1 MAAVRLGLFEALRQG
16 PRTPADVAAAVG
28 LDAQGVDM
36 VMRVLVS
43 AGYVSSDGS
52 RYELTPLARSSL
64 LRGAPQPF
72 VGLAEFTYLQWDMV
86 AQLEQI
92 LRTGKGV
99 DFHTTVSD
107 SGAWAAY
114 QRAMLEFAGFEAP
127 LMAPLVA
134 VRKGARRLLDVG
146 GSHGMMGAE
155 ICRVHPGL
163 TSEVLDLP
171 RAVEHAREL
180 ALGGKNRSARDPS
193 RRKRPYRRSRVGLRC
208 GAVRERAASLHG
220 AAERGPDPT
229 GASGAR
235 SRRYDRDLGGRAAA
249 SRGPGQPLHRRFHA
263 LVSDHVR
270 LPLLGG
276 GRIHRLARRRRV
288 RRHPGAAPGPG
299 VHPRFRPGRRVTR
312 REHDTVRA
320 SCSTSQRIRFET
332 IPLKYFRDTIAAL
345 QLARA
350 GGGEGKAVG
359 EFSPD
364 ACPVGEAH
372 ARACG
377 FLESCLSPC
386 ESPHD

>member
-1 MAAVRLGLFEALRQG
+1 MPMLQTRSIMAAVRLGLFEALRQG

-180 ALGGKNRSARDPS
+180 AREAKIDRLVTHRAGNALTDDLGSGYDVVLFASVLHHFTAQQNEDLI
-193 RRKRPYRRSRVGLRC
+193 RR
-208 GAVRERAASLHG
+208 ARAALVPG
-220 AAERGPDPT
+220 GTIAIWEAEQPPAGDPADLFIDGFTLLFRIMSASRCWAEDEYT
-229 GASGAR
+229 GWLDVAGCADIQVQRPAPGYILVS
-235 SRRYDRDLGGRAAA
+235 GRA
-249 SRGPGQPLHRRFHA
+249 
-263 LVSDHVR
+263 
-270 LPLLGG
+270 
-276 GRIHRLARRRRV
+276 
-288 RRHPGAAPGPG
+288 
-299 VHPRFRPGRRVTR
+299 
-312 REHDTVRA
+312 
-320 SCSTSQRIRFET
+320 
-332 IPLKYFRDTIAAL
+332 
-345 QLARA
+345 
-350 GGGEGKAVG
+350 GE
-359 EFSPD
+359 
-364 ACPVGEAH
+364 
-372 ARACG
+372 
-377 FLESCLSPC
+377 
-386 ESPHD
+386 